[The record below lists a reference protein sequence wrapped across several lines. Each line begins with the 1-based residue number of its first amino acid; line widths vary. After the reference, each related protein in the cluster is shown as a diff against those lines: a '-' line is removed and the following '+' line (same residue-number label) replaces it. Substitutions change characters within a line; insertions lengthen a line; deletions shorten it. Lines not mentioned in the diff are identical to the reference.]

1 MGKIVNYP
9 ESEITKEIEKDGFK
23 VTIEVYKG
31 DEGGWILEIVDE
43 EWNSTVWDD
52 LFPSAKE
59 ALDAGIKAIEEE
71 GIQAF
76 IGDSKA

>member
-9 ESEITKEIEKDGFK
+9 ESDIKKEIEKDGFK

-43 EWNSTVWDD
+43 QWNSAVWDEI
-52 LFPSAKE
+52 FPSANE

-71 GIQAF
+71 GIQSF
-76 IGDSKA
+76 IGDPKA